1 MKRPLIAAMALL
13 SLSMPLAAQQRMAGP
28 PQSGTGILT
37 GITLTPAQQKSVDS
51 VYAAN
56 QPMRDKMRA
65 QMESGQKPDS
75 AQMVAMREMRQKA
88 AASYR
93 GILTPDQ
100 QKVFDKNL
108 ADMQE
113 RMRAPGAGQGEQPK
127 Q

>member
-1 MKRPLIAAMALL
+1 MKRQFIAVVALL
-13 SLSMPLAAQQRMAGP
+13 AVSTPLAAQQRMQGP

-65 QMESGQKPDS
+65 QMESGQQPDS
-75 AQMVAMREMRQKA
+75 AQMVTMREMRQKA
-88 AASYR
+88 IASYR
-93 GILTPDQ
+93 SILTPDQ

-108 ADMQE
+108 AEMQE
-113 RMRAPGAGQGEQPK
+113 RMRNMGPGAGAGPK
-127 Q
+127 